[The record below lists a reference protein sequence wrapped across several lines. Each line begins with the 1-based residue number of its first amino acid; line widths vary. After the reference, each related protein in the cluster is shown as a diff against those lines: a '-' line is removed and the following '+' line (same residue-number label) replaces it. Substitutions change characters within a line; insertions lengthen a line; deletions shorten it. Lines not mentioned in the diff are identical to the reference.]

1 MARAG
6 PSRSQRATQP
16 SQTQTQRNGRTQ
28 RSQRTQRHQDEDEEE
43 EEEEGEEGEDD
54 DENGHAEDDLL
65 KKAHALVRLAL
76 FNEQKRTPLKR
87 DDISKKVLGTKRG
100 AFNHVFS
107 TAQGILRDTFAMELV
122 ELPTRAAAQDLAAG
136 KEAEKE
142 KEKNKK
148 GTQANGDANGHAEKQ
163 SVTGLKKKKAAA
175 PGSKTYILRSTLD
188 PVIIEHA
195 ALTDE
200 SILEEEAADAP
211 DDDSD
216 DETGTRTYGSILAW
230 NSSDELGAIGILY
243 VVLAII
249 LVNGKVLSEM
259 DLRTTLRRLRLPPNS
274 NVALSAHSTHR
285 TMPLDTY
292 LNHLVRQGYLD
303 RTRIG
308 SSGRSSGKRSR
319 PTQTQTQGGND
330 DGETTWE
337 WRWGPRAGAE
347 VGEVAIARFVAEFM
361 AERGAA
367 GAADGSDDEE
377 EGGQEG
383 RRKRKKRAEEAQRR
397 LTALTKG
404 IEKAAGGELADV
416 I

>member
-16 SQTQTQRNGRTQ
+16 SQTQTQRNGRAQKTQ
-28 RSQRTQRHQDEDEEE
+28 KTQRHQDEDEEE
-43 EEEEGEEGEDD
+43 EEDDDDEEDG

-65 KKAHALVRLAL
+65 KKANALVRLAL
-76 FNEQKRTPLKR
+76 FNEQKRTPLRR
-87 DDISKKVLGTKRG
+87 DDISKKVLGSKRG
-100 AFNHVFS
+100 AFNQVFG
-107 TAQGILRDTFAMELV
+107 TAQGILRDTFGMELV
-122 ELPTRAAAQDLAAG
+122 ELPTRAAAQDIAAG

-142 KEKNKK
+142 KNKK
-148 GTQANGDANGHAEKQ
+148 ASQTNGDANGHADKQ
-163 SVTGLKKKKAAA
+163 TVTGLKKKKAAA

-188 PVIIEHA
+188 SVIIEHA

-274 NVALSAHSTHR
+274 NVALSVHSTHR

-308 SSGRSSGKRSR
+308 SSGRASGKRSR

-330 DGETTWE
+330 DAEAWE

-367 GAADGSDDEE
+367 G
-377 EGGQEG
+377 G
-383 RRKRKKRAEEAQRR
+383 RERE
-397 LTALTKG
+397 
-404 IEKAAGGELADV
+404 
-416 I
+416 